1 MSIAEVL
8 EERRVARGVSY
19 AEIARRCSMNPDVV
33 SRAFQGKGELKA
45 GQFLNICRVLWTAQN
60 MCRRG
65 EVRCTKLNNRTW
77 RIDAREYLERKVA
90 EMNQVIE

>member
-45 GQFLNICRVLWTAQN
+45 RQFLNVCRVLGLDGSDFDK
-60 MCRRG
+60 C
-65 EVRCTKLNNRTW
+65 E
-77 RIDAREYLERKVA
+77 IDA
-90 EMNQVIE
+90 

>member
-1 MSIAEVL
+1 MSEFEHVTRFATAEEFAEIL
-8 EERRVARGVSY
+8 GVS
-19 AEIARRCSMNPDVV
+19 
-33 SRAFQGKGELKA
+33 
-45 GQFLNICRVLWTAQN
+45 LWTAQR

-90 EMNQVIE
+90 EMNQVIP

>member
-45 GQFLNICRVLWTAQN
+45 GQFLNICRVLGLN
-60 MCRRG
+60 SSNFEMCETG
-65 EVRCTKLNNRTW
+65 T
-77 RIDAREYLERKVA
+77 
-90 EMNQVIE
+90 